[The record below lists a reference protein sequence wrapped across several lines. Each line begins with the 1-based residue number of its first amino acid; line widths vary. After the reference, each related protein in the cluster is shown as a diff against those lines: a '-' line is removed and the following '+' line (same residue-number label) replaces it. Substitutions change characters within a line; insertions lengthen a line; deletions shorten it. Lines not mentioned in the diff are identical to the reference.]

1 MKGRVSDRREAVA
14 LGVMLLIL
22 VGLPAITLGY
32 QYVLRPRLASTRVID
47 INAAAPEAGGF
58 APDTIQVEA
67 GETVTL
73 RFAAL
78 DVTHGV
84 ALGPGLGV
92 GLGDIDPG
100 QVKEVTL
107 AFEQPGVYTFYCN
120 TWCSPNHWRMRGVI
134 EVRDPANPAALPT
147 PQRDPVIEALATEGV
162 DIDANVHQEGSD
174 HAPTGAPAPLL
185 PPPSAARGRA
195 LLEALSV
202 PPELRDEAWR
212 RAHTPAQALAKLT
225 AANPGVAAEPLRD
238 AVAALWLGEIAS
250 SQLDAA
256 ALRYDKNCAACHG
269 QSGGGDGPAATLTA
283 NAPAAFGDPATMFT
297 VRSDVLYAKIRRG
310 GMGTG
315 MPNFG
320 TVFTPE
326 ETWALVRYLWAL
338 AFAAGEADG

>member
-92 GLGDIDPG
+92 DLGDIDPG

-107 AFEQPGVYTFYCN
+107 TFDQPGTYTFYCN

-134 EVRDPANPAALPT
+134 EVRDRIDPGALPA

-162 DIDANVHQEGSD
+162 DIDATVHKKEDSD
-174 HAPTGAPAPLL
+174 HAPMDRPDPPL
-185 PPPSAARGRA
+185 PQPSLTRGRA
-195 LLEALSV
+195 ILETLSV
-202 PPELRDEAWR
+202 LPELHDETWR
-212 RAHTPAQALAKLT
+212 RSHTPAQGLEMLAAT
-225 AANPGVAAEPLRD
+225 NPAVAEAQLVN
-238 AVAALWLGEIAS
+238 AVAALWVGEPVPSPI
-250 SQLDAA
+250 DAA
-256 ALRYDKNCAACHG
+256 ALLYDKNCAACHG
-269 QSGGGDGPAATLTA
+269 QTGGGDGPAATLTA
-283 NAPAAFGDPATMFT
+283 NEPAAFGDPAYMFT
-297 VRSDVLYAKIRRG
+297 VRGDVLYAKIRRG
-310 GMGTG
+310 GMGTD

-326 ETWALVRYLWAL
+326 ETWALVRYLWTL
-338 AFAAGEADG
+338 AFSAREAR